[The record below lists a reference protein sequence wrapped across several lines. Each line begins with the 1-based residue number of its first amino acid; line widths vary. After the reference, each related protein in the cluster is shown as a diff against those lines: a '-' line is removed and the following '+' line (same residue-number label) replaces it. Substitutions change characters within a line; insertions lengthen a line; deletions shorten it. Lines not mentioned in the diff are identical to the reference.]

1 MSDILTERSEN
12 ILSIQLNRPEKK
24 NATTSS
30 MLDESVC
37 HLQDRSFQVSP
48 RRCGASAGGNGV
60 ASDQEW
66 GLPIHTRLLD
76 PR

>member
-48 RRCGASAGGNGV
+48 RRCGASAGGMGWLSTKSGV
-60 ASDQEW
+60 SQS
-66 GLPIHTRLLD
+66 TLD
-76 PR
+76 C